1 MKHLG
6 KTRPF
11 LGPDGAPLPNS
22 IAEIKYLQL
31 GGIEQ
36 WVMIRGENFANPL
49 LTLLHGGPGMSEMR
63 FFRCYNGSLE
73 KKFTVVYWDQRG
85 AGKSFNSN
93 IPKSSMTV
101 KQFIADLG
109 ALIDAVCARVGQS
122 RVVIFGHSWGSVL
135 GQLYAARFPTKV
147 AAYVGS
153 GQIGDWQAGELASYQ
168 WALAEA
174 QRTKNANA
182 LKELRAIGSPPH
194 SVSNLWTERT
204 WLQRFAGQFKAKAL
218 WKKKWDER
226 YSADR
231 NHLSSIYPTFCA
243 ASTSHLTLCGLKCL
257 C

>member
-1 MKHLG
+1 
-6 KTRPF
+6 
-11 LGPDGAPLPNS
+11 
-22 IAEIKYLQL
+22 
-31 GGIEQ
+31 
-36 WVMIRGENFANPL
+36 
-49 LTLLHGGPGMSEMR
+49 
-63 FFRCYNGSLE
+63 
-73 KKFTVVYWDQRG
+73 
-85 AGKSFNSN
+85 
-93 IPKSSMTV
+93 MTV

-194 SVSNLWTERT
+194 SVGNLWTERT